1 MLFVGYVEGLSA
13 QRAIGWQCAD
23 SLSVRAFLGLE
34 LGSLSMKVRQSV
46 IEFSV
51 ACALTNDRA
60 QGLNGRDRGSPVRR
74 SARRSGDGR

>member
-51 ACALTNDRA
+51 ACALTTVSYTHLTLPTNRE
-60 QGLNGRDRGSPVRR
+60 V
-74 SARRSGDGR
+74 